1 MLCVSRVYKQVFA
14 SRHWEVACGRVVLF
28 VHDTEDFHGPGG
40 LCASFSA
47 EEIEDMMIHAG
58 ALAQQSRD
66 PLRRNSSDSVLKAI
80 YVTGQSAPIPFPP
93 DATDADPSGNVP
105 PSSGQ
110 NEQERMCMRIRS
122 LFTAP
127 FVLVWTFRESKCLD
141 SNVCYGLFTLSVCLC
156 VKVCVNFNIVLIV
169 TQMLTQRMILNPFTG
184 CAFASP
190 FTNTK
195 LDVSVDIDANADVKC
210 KESFRPLLSTAR
222 PTPPRSFRFHL
233 ISMLCS

>member
-1 MLCVSRVYKQVFA
+1 MA
-14 SRHWEVACGRVVLF
+14 SFLHG
-28 VHDTEDFHGPGG
+28 TEDFHGPGG

-93 DATDADPSGNVP
+93 DAPDADQSGHVP

-122 LFTAP
+122 LFTALP
-127 FVLVWTFRESKCLD
+127 VYV
-141 SNVCYGLFTLSVCLC
+141 
-156 VKVCVNFNIVLIV
+156 
-169 TQMLTQRMILNPFTG
+169 
-184 CAFASP
+184 
-190 FTNTK
+190 
-195 LDVSVDIDANADVKC
+195 
-210 KESFRPLLSTAR
+210 
-222 PTPPRSFRFHL
+222 
-233 ISMLCS
+233 